1 MRLLIFVW
9 ILLAVSGAI
18 AAWVAMRPDKRL
30 AAWLGLALAVA
41 LLGLFAGS
49 FILFGDSVEKSFVAM
64 ASYIFNWGMAAGGAA
79 ICAGA
84 IVGLSLALAF
94 KG

>member
-1 MRLLIFVW
+1 MRLLVFVW

-30 AAWLGLALAVA
+30 AAWLGL
-41 LLGLFAGS
+41 FAGS
-49 FILFGDSVEKSFVAM
+49 FIVFGDSGEKSFVAM